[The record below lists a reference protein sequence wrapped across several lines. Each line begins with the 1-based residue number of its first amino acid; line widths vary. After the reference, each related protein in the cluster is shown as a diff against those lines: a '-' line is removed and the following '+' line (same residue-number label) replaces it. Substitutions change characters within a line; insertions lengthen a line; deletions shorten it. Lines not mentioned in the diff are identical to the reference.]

1 MLKYLD
7 ALLIQ
12 ANKSVRESYFMNN
25 KLHILL
31 IVLAISTGFNSCHP
45 EVPTSTPPVISRKVF
60 NLNHTKTKINHFIT
74 DVDSNLNFR
83 SVYHVDFYDSLKQF
97 VKTEYVMLSVF
108 NNRCSFDSSQYYIE
122 WRTVKKEGDKY
133 VEFPKYQSAS
143 TGVLSNQTEVFL
155 HPIRQKEF
163 KKLELAPFPYIVF
176 DKKQCEFNFDIGDH
190 YCTAGIYWSKNMNFK
205 TNYQLLGEK
214 NFMIN
219 QQLIPCQEV
228 FATSESALSN
238 AELHFLY
245 SNQYGF
251 VMLHYLNVDK
261 TGMVFTLIE

>member
-1 MLKYLD
+1 
-7 ALLIQ
+7 
-12 ANKSVRESYFMNN
+12 MNN
-25 KLHILL
+25 KLQQLL
-31 IVLAISTGFNSCHP
+31 TLVVIGICFSSCKQT
-45 EVPTSTPPVISRKVF
+45 VPTSNSPVISGKVF
-60 NLNHTKTKINHFIT
+60 NLNHTKTYVNQFIT

-122 WRTVKKEGDKY
+122 WRTVKKDDDKY

-155 HPIRQKEF
+155 HPIRQKEY

-176 DKKQCEFNFDIGDH
+176 DKKQWEFNFNIGDH

-214 NFMIN
+214 KFMIN
-219 QQLIPCQEV
+219 QQLISCQEV

-238 AELHFLY
+238 AELRFLY